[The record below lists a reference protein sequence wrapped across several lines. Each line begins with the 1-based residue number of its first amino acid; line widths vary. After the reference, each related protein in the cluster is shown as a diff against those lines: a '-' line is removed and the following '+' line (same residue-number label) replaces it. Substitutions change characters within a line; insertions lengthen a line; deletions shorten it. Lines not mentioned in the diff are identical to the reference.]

1 MSRLFAKSSCLLL
14 LVLLLSNCSYKEV
27 VFKGVQD
34 IQVGKFDKA
43 GMEVTATVALEN
55 PNSYSINVKD
65 PDVDVFLNNLY
76 LGKVHLD
83 RQVVLAARSSEVYII
98 PLHASFDGGGG
109 NVLAALISTA
119 ISGKGE
125 LKLKG
130 MVTGGL
136 GPFFRKKFPFE
147 ETEMID
153 LKGK

>member
-1 MSRLFAKSSCLLL
+1 MLL

-27 VFKGVQD
+27 VFKGVHE
-34 IQVGKFDKA
+34 IKVGKFDKA
-43 GMEVTATVALEN
+43 GMEVTATVALDN
-55 PNSYSINVKD
+55 PNSYSIKVKD

-76 LGKVHLD
+76 LGKAHLD
-83 RQVVLAARSSEVYII
+83 RRVVLAARSSEVYTI
-98 PLHASFDGGGG
+98 PLHASFDGGGS

-130 MVTGGL
+130 TVTGGL

-153 LKGK
+153 LRGN